1 MNIVPSP
8 RLARQCHG
16 MLRDDRTVGLWC
28 DRLIR
33 VGYSATLLWH
43 AVTKAM
49 QCGRGGGGGSQLA
62 FLQRSLRMR
71 GCTWQTRKGE
81 QMNRRHEQG
90 MEPRCWLGWVR
101 FKVEEGGNKEGKTRG
116 RNHEW
121 RVLPLVNLSRQAAQ
135 ALIWLPTWF
144 RWNFTAEYFTRMI
157 SA

>member
-1 MNIVPSP
+1 MLKRVKKTKKSHLMNIVLSP
-8 RLARQCHG
+8 RLPRQCHG

-43 AVTKAM
+43 TVTNSSAVWQRRRRVTTGLLAKI
-49 QCGRGGGGGSQLA
+49 SQDERLH
-62 FLQRSLRMR
+62 LTDQE
-71 GCTWQTRKGE
+71 GE
-81 QMNRRHEQG
+81 QMNRRHQQG

-121 RVLPLVNLSRQAAQ
+121 RVLPLVNLSRQAALS
-135 ALIWLPTWF
+135 LI
-144 RWNFTAEYFTRMI
+144 
-157 SA
+157 